1 VPKSRRVRRVGRLTA
16 AIVAFGALV
25 VALPGQPAGAGTD
38 PEGLL
43 RKARDASSTISVA
56 GVVEIRW
63 RDGQTVHL
71 ERVGARSAGGT
82 YVVGRGNNIAVGAGS
97 VRWAADDG
105 VASRWG
111 RVDGARPPRPG
122 AAWRLELTHAATVAG
137 RPTQVVDAHRPGG
150 PVRARFYVD
159 EISGLLVRRDV
170 LSTSGTVL
178 RSVRYTRLLTSD
190 VAPAVPTVP
199 SKGAPTKVTS
209 DVGDEFAVAERLGNG
224 FRLLGRYQHPDGVVQ
239 LFYSDGLFSLSVF
252 EQPGLVDWSS
262 LPDGGHPSSVAS
274 ERARWYASDAGSV
287 VVWGRDGLA
296 LTGVSDAP
304 PEAVRGAV
312 ADVTTGGSDTV
323 NDLIDFVLGP
333 FGWD

>member
-1 VPKSRRVRRVGRLTA
+1 VGVSA
-16 AIVAFGALV
+16 AIVAFGALLV
-25 VALPGQPAGAGTD
+25 VLPAGRAGAGTD
-38 PEGLL
+38 PEALL
-43 RKARDASSTISVA
+43 RQARTASSTISVA
-56 GVVEIRW
+56 GVVEVRW
-63 RDGQTVHL
+63 RDGDEVHVQ
-71 ERVGARSAGGT
+71 RVGARSRAGT
-82 YVVGRGNNIAVGAGS
+82 YVVGRGNNVAVGSGS

-111 RVDGARPPRPG
+111 RVDGSRPPRPG
-122 AAWRLELTHAATVAG
+122 AAWHLQLTHSTYVAG
-137 RPTQVVDAHRPGG
+137 RPTQVVAVRRAGG

-170 LSTSGTVL
+170 LSTNGKLL
-178 RSVRYTRLLTSD
+178 RSVRYTRLVTSD

-199 SKGAPTKVTS
+199 SAGAVTKITT
-209 DVGDEFAVAERLGNG
+209 DVGDEFAVPERVGSG

-262 LPDGGHPSSVAS
+262 LPDGGRSTSVAS

-304 PEAVRGAV
+304 PEALREAV
-312 ADVTTGGSDTV
+312 ADVTSDSSDPL
-323 NDLIDFVLGP
+323 NDVIDFVLGP